1 MTRALNCSD
10 WASESAVTM
19 RQMVIVKSR
28 NGSDEDEAQ
37 IILWHLKSMH
47 AMPIFANTTPI
58 GGRPEFQLRLPAK
71 KRISTPAAAR
81 LSTITEGNNALNP
94 GASDVPPRRILR
106 RPSSTAASTIR
117 PTPSRRAS
125 REAAGRT
132 SRDTTRSAPPAYDW
146 VPEPSIGDE
155 DLRAPVEGEK
165 LAELRRNGGYMRKRR
180 SRGGWGRLVLIIGL
194 LFLALLAL
202 AVGLGVCLTRKHET
216 NSNSSDQSSQ
226 PAGTTPSAAPIQQ
239 FPLGEYSM
247 ITALRTVATNCTSNP
262 STWRCYPCTIH
273 DPSDGSTNT
282 SSLASFN
289 WIISTY
295 ATNLTTSMSSQNTPS
310 NLTISSTNNPFSI
323 TFTNQSLLYTPA
335 TSTNT
340 TSAHYTFSF
349 TQSKSVIP
357 STSLLSSG
365 AAAECFYNS
374 TIFTGT
380 LYLDAASTF
389 PGESLAN
396 ETGIGGYTPWP
407 YAVEISQT
415 SGGGADVPACYE
427 MVNGGVGQ
435 RILTAT
441 TAEAGSAECVC
452 DYRNY

>member
-1 MTRALNCSD
+1 
-10 WASESAVTM
+10 
-19 RQMVIVKSR
+19 
-28 NGSDEDEAQ
+28 
-37 IILWHLKSMH
+37 
-47 AMPIFANTTPI
+47 MPTFANTTPI
-58 GGRPEFQLRLPAK
+58 GGRPESQLRLPAK

-94 GASDVPPRRILR
+94 GASDVQPRGILR

-117 PTPSRRAS
+117 TTPSRRAS

-146 VPEPSIGDE
+146 VPEPNTGDE

-202 AVGLGVCLTRKHET
+202 AVGLGVGLTRKHQT
-216 NSNSSDQSSQ
+216 NSNGGDQASQ
-226 PAGTTPSAAPIQQ
+226 PAGSTTSAAPVQQ

-262 STWRCYPCTIH
+262 STWRCYPYTTY

-289 WIISTY
+289 WIISNTSSTY
-295 ATNLTTSMSSQNTPS
+295 ATNLTTSTSSQNTPS

-323 TFTNQSLLYTPA
+323 SFTNQSLLYTPA
-335 TSTNT
+335 TSTNA
-340 TSAHYTFSF
+340 TSGHYTFSF

-365 AAAECFYNS
+365 AAAECFFNS

-407 YAVEISQT
+407 YAIEISQS

-427 MVNGGVGQ
+427 MVNGGVGN
-435 RILTAT
+435 RITTAT
-441 TAEAGSAECVC
+441 TPEAGSAECVC